1 MAIKQKSAF
10 LLVGLCGIASLSF
23 AKLEPLPEVVE
34 AREAKAALIESQK
47 TDTSKFIFFEED
59 FVAGGYSY
67 VYGGNTRVFIP
78 EESGH
83 TGDVS
88 VVFELDPA
96 DYSGG
101 AVVLYGTEYDLT
113 DVFPTGALEFWI
125 KGELGGEIGEI
136 GLADNEM
143 IDGIKTEVT
152 VDFNRYGGIKPY
164 WTHMSIPLA
173 DLGRRGGYWDE
184 RMQSTIKN
192 YFKWGNVKELIVIT
206 PKGANKKFKIW
217 LDNVYIVRDRYPEPK
232 NLWEPYW
239 DEVVEIIE
247 PFPAKAGADVNE
259 TIMIYE
265 SNLKAPM
272 KADAYGGKTVF
283 AEQKTTDAAVGN
295 VLAFYLDNTEYSGVE
310 VFWGR
315 TIDISRLRNSG
326 GGLGF
331 WAKAVPGVTDIFVGL
346 TDDASDGKSVGST
359 VLLSDFGKLDTVWTY
374 FMIPLKEFS
383 DDGTFWDE
391 NTNSSKPGAMDWTK
405 IIGMSITT
413 NKYENR
419 IPIEDPIKLFMSRV
433 SLIDAVPGYV
443 DPDIYWDEF
452 KSDAPDVMIVDFEN
466 NVAEEWMAIS
476 GEGSALGVRLV
487 AQNDRALRDQFGRWH
502 LALDWS
508 VNDWAMAN
516 FGLGSRNLP
525 EEKTDWS
532 KHSAIAFDA
541 YSNRDTEMLAV
552 KISDEGKEEWL
563 ANVTLTRGWNKVIVP
578 FRKFRKESYQSPE
591 ARVDGKLDLNRV
603 WEIGFHPL
611 ETGISSQTLID
622 NIRIT
627 QEPKEAAKGKK

>member
-1 MAIKQKSAF
+1 MTNKQKGSV
-10 LLVGLCGIASLSF
+10 LILGLCSMVSLSF

-34 AREAKAALIESQK
+34 TRAAKAALIESQK
-47 TDTSKFIFFEED
+47 ADTSKFIFFEED

-125 KGELGGEIGEI
+125 KGELGGELGQI

-143 IDGIKTEVT
+143 IDGIKTEVI
-152 VDFNRYGGIKPY
+152 VDFDKYGGIKPY

-173 DLGRRGGYWDE
+173 DFGRRGGYWNE
-184 RMQSTIKN
+184 SLQSTIKS
-192 YFKWGNVKELIVIT
+192 YFKWGNVKELIVT
-206 PKGANKKFKIW
+206 TAKGANKKFKIW
-217 LDNVYIVRDRYPEPK
+217 LDNVYIVKDRYPEPK

-239 DEVVEIIE
+239 DEVVETIE
-247 PFPAKAGADVNE
+247 PFPAKPGADVNE
-259 TIMIYE
+259 TVMIYE
-265 SNLKAPM
+265 KDLKAPM

-283 AEQKTTDAAVGN
+283 AEQKTTDATAGN
-295 VLAFYLDNTEYSGVE
+295 VLVFYLDNTEYSGVE
-310 VFWGR
+310 VNWGK
-315 TIDISRLRNSG
+315 TVDVSTLRNSN

-331 WAKAVPGVTDIFVGL
+331 WVKAVPGVTEVFVGL
-346 TDDASDGKSVGST
+346 TDDASDGKNVGSS
-359 VLLSDFGKLDTVWTY
+359 VLLNDFGTLDTNWTY
-374 FMIPLKEFS
+374 FMIPLKEFA

-391 NTNSSKPGAMDWTK
+391 NTNSSKPGIMDWTK
-405 IIGMSITT
+405 IVGMSVTS
-413 NKYENR
+413 NKYVNR
-419 IPIEDPIKLFMSRV
+419 IAVEDPVKMFMSRV
-433 SLIDAVPGYV
+433 ALIDAVPGYI
-443 DPDIYWDEF
+443 DPDIYWNNF
-452 KSDAPDVMIVDFEN
+452 KSDALDVMIVDFEN

-487 AQNDRALRDQFGRWH
+487 AQNDRALRDKFGRWH

-508 VNDWAMAN
+508 VNDWAMAA
-516 FGLGSRNLP
+516 FGIGQKNLAK
-525 EEKTDWS
+525 EKTDWS
-532 KHSAIAFDA
+532 KHSAIAFDV
-541 YSNRDTEMLAV
+541 YSNLDKEIIGVTV
-552 KISDEGKEEWL
+552 SDEGKEAWS
-563 ANVTLTRGWNKVIVP
+563 ANVTVKRGWNSVVVP
-578 FRKFRKESYQSPE
+578 FRKFKKDAYQESE
-591 ARVDGKLDLNRV
+591 AIVNGKLDLNNV
-603 WEIGFHPL
+603 WSISINPL

-622 NIRIT
+622 NIIIT
-627 QEPKEAAKGKK
+627 QEPKEAKSKK